1 MVHYFTAII
10 AYIWLPWSYVLL
22 LLILQRLQSLIS
34 LYVSLCSVPVAINIP
49 ETHPHPHPYS
59 FLPSFL
65 PYHPPPSH
73 THSLTLDTTIYHGIS
88 SIFISGVCLCW
99 IPCFVAPRSVKR
111 DYTTI
116 MLPPGVPA
124 IYQGTIHNDVHRHT
138 ITRRARS
145 TIRLSC
151 PLWRR
156 WLIVADYYYSA
167 RRALPFIPSANINMR
182 TQTIQ
187 QRTPRITSFSC
198 SSADYAWAKA
208 QIKQI
213 DVST

>member
-1 MVHYFTAII
+1 M
-10 AYIWLPWSYVLL
+10 SQ
-22 LLILQRLQSLIS
+22 LLIFGCPCHIIVANSTKTAVTHIS
-34 LYVSLCSVPVAINIP
+34 LCVSLFSSCR
-49 ETHPHPHPYS
+49 HQYS
-59 FLPSFL
+59 RDSSSSSSIFLPSFL
-65 PYHPPPSH
+65 PSLPPSLQS
-73 THSLTLDTTIYHGIS
+73 HSLTLDTTIYHGIS

-151 PLWRR
+151 PL
-156 WLIVADYYYSA
+156 
-167 RRALPFIPSANINMR
+167 
-182 TQTIQ
+182 
-187 QRTPRITSFSC
+187 
-198 SSADYAWAKA
+198 
-208 QIKQI
+208 
-213 DVST
+213 